1 MRFTGKET
9 RRRNGILTAM
19 VELPEELK
27 QLKRFHGH
35 LGPFVVIGYRM
46 GAVARKKLEGKMEA
60 VVFTGTK
67 VPLSCIV
74 DGIQFSSS
82 CTLGKGNI
90 SIQEKDE
97 AQAHFVND
105 RYLIEI
111 KLRDEVRQSIESTC
125 SRDVEEV
132 MALGLFSESD
142 AALFNITSV
151 ETTPFE
157 RTVKLR

>member
-1 MRFTGKET
+1 M
-9 RRRNGILTAM
+9 GILTVM

-46 GAVARKKLEGKMEA
+46 GAIARKKLEGKIEA

-74 DGIQFSSS
+74 DGIQFASS

-90 SIQEKDE
+90 SVLEKEE
-97 AQAHFVND
+97 AKAHFVSD
-105 RYLIEI
+105 RLLVEI
-111 KLRDEVRQSIESTC
+111 KLHDEVRQRIESICT
-125 SRDVEEV
+125 RDVEEA
-132 MALGLFSESD
+132 MALGLFSEPD
-142 AALFNITSV
+142 AALFSITSV

>member
-1 MRFTGKET
+1 
-9 RRRNGILTAM
+9 M
-19 VELPEELK
+19 VELPDELK

-46 GAVARKKLEGKMEA
+46 GTIARRKLAGRMEA
-60 VVFTGTK
+60 IVFTGSK
-67 VPLSCIV
+67 VPLSCII

-90 SIQEKDE
+90 SVHEKDE
-97 AQAHFVND
+97 ARAHFIND
-105 RYLIEI
+105 KELVEI
-111 KLRDEVRQSIESTC
+111 KLHDEARRRIETTC
-125 SRDVEEV
+125 TKEVEEA
-132 MALGLFSESD
+132 MALELLERSE
-142 AALFNITSV
+142 AALFSITSV

>member
-1 MRFTGKET
+1 M
-9 RRRNGILTAM
+9 M
-19 VELPEELK
+19 VELPEELR
-27 QLKRFHGH
+27 QLKKFHGH

-46 GAVARKKLEGKMEA
+46 GAIARKKLEGKIEA

-74 DGIQFSSS
+74 DGIQFASS

-90 SIQEKDE
+90 SVLEKEE
-97 AQAHFVND
+97 AKAHFVSD
-105 RYLIEI
+105 RLLVEI
-111 KLRDEVRQSIESTC
+111 KLHDEVRQRIESTC
-125 SRDVEEV
+125 TRDVEEA
-132 MALGLFSESD
+132 MALGLFSEPD
-142 AALFNITSV
+142 ATLFSITSV

>member
-1 MRFTGKET
+1 M
-9 RRRNGILTAM
+9 GILMVM

-46 GAVARKKLEGKMEA
+46 GAIARKKLEGKIEA

-74 DGIQFSSS
+74 DGIQFASS

-90 SIQEKDE
+90 SVLEKEE
-97 AQAHFVND
+97 AKAHFVSD
-105 RYLIEI
+105 RLLVEI
-111 KLRDEVRQSIESTC
+111 KLYDEVRQRIESTC
-125 SRDVEEV
+125 TKDVEEV
-132 MALGLFSESD
+132 MALGLFSEPD
-142 AALFNITSV
+142 AALFSITSV

>member
-1 MRFTGKET
+1 MIT
-9 RRRNGILTAM
+9 M
-19 VELPEELK
+19 VEITEELE

-35 LGPFVVIGYRM
+35 LGPFVLIGYRM
-46 GAVARKKLEGKMEA
+46 GTIARKKLEGKIEA

-67 VPLSCIV
+67 VPLSCII

-90 SIQEKDE
+90 SIQEKEDAE
-97 AQAHFVND
+97 AHFVSDTN
-105 RYLIEI
+105 LIEI
-111 KLRDEVRQSIESTC
+111 KLRDEVRRRIESTC
-125 SRDVEEV
+125 NRDVEEV
-132 MALGLFSESD
+132 MALGLFSEPE
-142 AALFNITSV
+142 ATLFNITSV

>member
-1 MRFTGKET
+1 
-9 RRRNGILTAM
+9 M
-19 VELPEELK
+19 VMIELPDELK

-46 GAVARKKLEGKMEA
+46 GMIARKRLEGKIQA
-60 VVFTGTK
+60 IVFTGPK
-67 VPLSCIV
+67 VPLSCII
-74 DGIQFSSS
+74 DGIQFTSS

-97 AQAHFVND
+97 AKARFVND
-105 RYLIEI
+105 RILIEI
-111 KLRDEVRQSIESTC
+111 KLHDEIRQRIESTC
-125 SRDVEEV
+125 TRDVEEV
-132 MALGLFSESD
+132 MALGLLSEPDADLFS
-142 AALFNITSV
+142 ITSV

>member
-1 MRFTGKET
+1 
-9 RRRNGILTAM
+9 LM

-46 GAVARKKLEGKMEA
+46 GAIARKKLEGRIEA
-60 VVFTGTK
+60 VVYTGTK

-74 DGIQFSSS
+74 DGIQFASS

-90 SIQEKDE
+90 SILEKEE
-97 AQAHFVND
+97 AKAHFVSD
-105 RYLIEI
+105 RLLVEI
-111 KLRDEVRQSIESTC
+111 KLHDEVRQRIESTC
-125 SRDVEEV
+125 TRDVEEV
-132 MALGLFSESD
+132 MALGLFSEPD
-142 AALFNITSV
+142 ATLFNITSV

>member
-1 MRFTGKET
+1 M
-9 RRRNGILTAM
+9 AM

-46 GAVARKKLEGKMEA
+46 GTIARKKLEGKIDA

-67 VPLSCIV
+67 VPLSCII
-74 DGIQFSSS
+74 DGIQFASS

-90 SIQEKDE
+90 SVEEKEE
-97 AQAHFVND
+97 AKAHFVSD
-105 RYLIEI
+105 RLLVEI
-111 KLRDEVRQSIESTC
+111 KLHDEVRHRIESTC
-125 SRDVEEV
+125 TREVEEV
-132 MALGLFSESD
+132 LAFALLSEPEAEIFS
-142 AALFNITSV
+142 ITSV

>member
-1 MRFTGKET
+1 M
-9 RRRNGILTAM
+9 GILTVM

-35 LGPFVVIGYRM
+35 LGPFVVIGYLM
-46 GAVARKKLEGKMEA
+46 GAIARKKLEGKIEA

-74 DGIQFSSS
+74 DGIQFASS

-90 SIQEKDE
+90 SVLEKEE
-97 AQAHFVND
+97 AKAHFVSD
-105 RYLIEI
+105 RLLVEI
-111 KLRDEVRQSIESTC
+111 KLHDEVRQRIESTC
-125 SRDVEEV
+125 TRDVEEV
-132 MALGLFSESD
+132 MALGLFSEPD
-142 AALFNITSV
+142 ATLFSITSV

>member
-1 MRFTGKET
+1 
-9 RRRNGILTAM
+9 M

-35 LGPFVVIGYRM
+35 LGPFVVIGYQM
-46 GAVARKKLEGKMEA
+46 GTIARKKLEGKIEA

-74 DGIQFSSS
+74 DGIQFASS

-90 SIQEKDE
+90 SVLEKEE
-97 AQAHFVND
+97 AKAHFVSD
-105 RYLIEI
+105 RLLVEI
-111 KLRDEVRQSIESTC
+111 KLHDEVRRRIESTC
-125 SRDVEEV
+125 TRDVEEA
-132 MALGLFSESD
+132 MALGLFSEPD
-142 AALFNITSV
+142 AALFCITSV

>member
-1 MRFTGKET
+1 
-9 RRRNGILTAM
+9 M

-46 GAVARKKLEGKMEA
+46 GAIARKKLEGRIEA
-60 VVFTGTK
+60 VVYTGTK

-74 DGIQFSSS
+74 DGIQFASS

-90 SIQEKDE
+90 SILEKEE
-97 AQAHFVND
+97 AKDHFVSD
-105 RYLIEI
+105 RLLVEI
-111 KLRDEVRQSIESTC
+111 KLHDEVRQRIESTC
-125 SRDVEEV
+125 TRDVEEV
-132 MALGLFSESD
+132 MALGLFSEPD
-142 AALFNITSV
+142 ATLFNITSV

>member
-1 MRFTGKET
+1 MV
-9 RRRNGILTAM
+9 M
-19 VELPEELK
+19 VELPDELK

-46 GAVARKKLEGKMEA
+46 GMIARKRLEGKIQA
-60 VVFTGTK
+60 IVFTGSK
-67 VPLSCIV
+67 VPLSCII
-74 DGIQFSSS
+74 DGIQFTSS

-97 AQAHFVND
+97 AKARFVND
-105 RYLIEI
+105 RILIEI
-111 KLRDEVRQSIESTC
+111 KLHDEIRQRIESTC
-125 SRDVEEV
+125 TRDVEEV
-132 MALGLFSESD
+132 MALGLLSEPDADFFS
-142 AALFNITSV
+142 ITSV

>member
-1 MRFTGKET
+1 MR
-9 RRRNGILTAM
+9 ILTVM

-46 GAVARKKLEGKMEA
+46 GAIARKKLEGKIEA

-74 DGIQFSSS
+74 DGIQFASS

-90 SIQEKDE
+90 SVLEKEE
-97 AQAHFVND
+97 AKAHFVSD
-105 RYLIEI
+105 RLLVEI
-111 KLRDEVRQSIESTC
+111 KLHDEVRQRIESTC

-132 MALGLFSESD
+132 MALGLFSEPD
-142 AALFNITSV
+142 ATLFSITSV

>member
-1 MRFTGKET
+1 
-9 RRRNGILTAM
+9 M
-19 VELPEELK
+19 VELTEELK

-35 LGPFVVIGYRM
+35 LGPFVVVGYRM
-46 GAVARKKLEGKMEA
+46 GVIARKRLEGKLEA
-60 VVFTGTK
+60 IVFTGTK

-90 SIQEKDE
+90 SIQEKGE
-97 AQAHFVND
+97 AKAHFVNGKH
-105 RYLIEI
+105 LIEI
-111 KLRDEVRQSIESTC
+111 RLRDQVRQSIESDCTKE
-125 SRDVEEV
+125 VEEV
-132 MALGLFSESD
+132 MALGLFGESD
-142 AALFNITSV
+142 ETLFNITSV

>member
-1 MRFTGKET
+1 
-9 RRRNGILTAM
+9 M
-19 VELPEELK
+19 VEIPDELK

-46 GAVARKKLEGKMEA
+46 GAIARKKLEGKIEA
-60 VVFTGTK
+60 IVFTGTK

-90 SIQEKDE
+90 SIQEKDD
-97 AQAHFVND
+97 AQAHFVSDTN
-105 RYLIEI
+105 LIEI
-111 KLRDEVRQSIESTC
+111 KLHDEVRRRIELTC
-125 SRDVEEV
+125 NRDIEEV
-132 MALGLFSESD
+132 MALGLFSEPE

-151 ETTPFE
+151 ESTHFG

>member
-1 MRFTGKET
+1 M
-9 RRRNGILTAM
+9 AM
-19 VELPEELK
+19 VDLPEELK

-46 GAVARKKLEGKMEA
+46 GAMARKKLEGKIEA
-60 VVFTGTK
+60 IALTGTK

-90 SIQEKDE
+90 SILERDHAE
-97 AQAHFVND
+97 AHFVSD
-105 RYLIEI
+105 THLIEI
-111 KLRDEVRQSIESTC
+111 KLHDSVRRHIESTC
-125 SRDVEEV
+125 TKDREES
-132 MALGLFSESD
+132 MALGLLSEPEAS
-142 AALFNITSV
+142 LFTITSV
-151 ETTPFE
+151 VITPYE

>member
-1 MRFTGKET
+1 MIT
-9 RRRNGILTAM
+9 M
-19 VELPEELK
+19 VEIPEELE

-35 LGPFVVIGYRM
+35 LGPFVLIGYRM
-46 GAVARKKLEGKMEA
+46 GTIARKKLEGKIEA

-67 VPLSCIV
+67 VPLSCII

-90 SIQEKDE
+90 SIQEKEDAE
-97 AQAHFVND
+97 AHFVSDTN
-105 RYLIEI
+105 LIEI
-111 KLRDEVRQSIESTC
+111 KLRDEVRRRIESTC
-125 SRDVEEV
+125 NRDVEEV
-132 MALGLFSESD
+132 MALGLFSEPE
-142 AALFNITSV
+142 ATLFNITSV

>member
-1 MRFTGKET
+1 
-9 RRRNGILTAM
+9 M
-19 VELPEELK
+19 VDLPDELK

-46 GAVARKKLEGKMEA
+46 GTIARKKLQGKMEA
-60 VVFTGTK
+60 IVFTGSK
-67 VPLSCIV
+67 VPLSCII

-90 SIQEKDE
+90 SVQEKDE
-97 AQAHFVND
+97 ARAHFVND
-105 RYLIEI
+105 KELVEI
-111 KLRDEVRQSIESTC
+111 KLHDEARRRIETTC
-125 SRDVEEV
+125 TKDVEEA
-132 MALGLFSESD
+132 MALELLKTSE
-142 AALFNITSV
+142 AALFSITSV

>member
-1 MRFTGKET
+1 
-9 RRRNGILTAM
+9 M

-46 GAVARKKLEGKMEA
+46 GAIARKKLEGRIEA
-60 VVFTGTK
+60 VVYTGTK

-74 DGIQFSSS
+74 DGIQFASS

-90 SIQEKDE
+90 SILEKEE
-97 AQAHFVND
+97 AKAHFVSD
-105 RYLIEI
+105 RLLVEI
-111 KLRDEVRQSIESTC
+111 KLHDEVRQRIESTC
-125 SRDVEEV
+125 TRDVEEV
-132 MALGLFSESD
+132 MALGLFSEPD
-142 AALFNITSV
+142 ATLFNITSV